1 MDVSHHEI
9 IVGNRGN
16 CIDAKG
22 LIADKYRT
30 KLNFT
35 SASNEVYML
44 LDKND
49 VPSHRAVQDACEKM
63 DHYLEIAMDAMDSLS
78 EWYLNAKEYEK
89 GREAA
94 EELEDI
100 VQGYSV
106 TYERALK
113 FQKSRECKSYSGTC
127 KQNIMNNVKA
137 KLNSKIE
144 IFR

>member
-9 IVGNRGN
+9 VMVNRRN

-35 SASNEVYML
+35 SACNEVYML

-63 DHYLEIAMDAMDSLS
+63 DGYLEMSMDPMDSLS

-89 GREAA
+89 GREVA
-94 EELEDI
+94 EEMEEI
-100 VQGYSV
+100 VQDYSV
-106 TYERALK
+106 TYKRALK
-113 FQKSRECKSYSGTC
+113 FQKSWKCSSLSGKCK
-127 KQNIMNNVKA
+127 
-137 KLNSKIE
+137 
-144 IFR
+144 